1 MLCRIHSAVLKLD
14 GAELES
20 GKAAIVDTAAA
31 TESDRPGDAL
41 VKLEAD
47 GIAHEN
53 LVLTV
58 AIHGRL
64 SEPESLDGDIRRIF
78 ASDLSTAKNGRR

>member
-1 MLCRIHSAVLKLD
+1 MRRIHPAALKLD

-20 GKAAIVDTAAA
+20 GKAAID

-47 GIAHEN
+47 GITHED

-58 AIHGRL
+58 AIHGRYPNPRAWT
-64 SEPESLDGDIRRIF
+64 EIFGASLPQ
-78 ASDLSTAKNGRR
+78 T

>member
-1 MLCRIHSAVLKLD
+1 MLCRIHPAALKLD

-20 GKAAIVDTAAA
+20 GKAAMVDTTVA

-47 GIAHEN
+47 GITHED

-58 AIHGRL
+58 AIHGRYL
-64 SEPESLDGDIRRIF
+64 NPRAWTEIFGASLPQ
-78 ASDLSTAKNGRR
+78 T